1 MPGFDFFRSR
11 RLGYRPRTPAA
22 ALRAVET
29 GTLPVEDFIYASTSA
44 KPLDEEP
51 FDLEEIERLLSR
63 QDMVLQ
69 TSLLLKRVLG
79 KLTDSL
85 EQETALFGAEGIAA
99 LEGRALEGAAL
110 IASRHPRER
119 DSKTWKRLARKYYE
133 LSELHRD
140 TGSVRNFYLGLAHDA
155 LQRGM
160 AGGEASVPDLAL
172 AVDILVS
179 LGLHHQGTRL
189 LEGSPDPRRPEILM
203 LAARAAFHRGD
214 YQGVSDCCRALA
226 PIRDSL
232 SPEEQRVV
240 SFWTQL
246 DG

>member
-1 MPGFDFFRSR
+1 MAGFDFFRFR
-11 RLGYRPRTPAA
+11 RPGYRPRTPAA

-63 QDMVLQ
+63 QDMILQ

-79 KLTDSL
+79 KLTDSP
-85 EQETALFGAEGIAA
+85 EQETALFGAEGIAT
-99 LEGRALEGAAL
+99 LEGRALEGTAL
-110 IASRHPRER
+110 LTSRHPRDR
-119 DSKTWKRLARKYYE
+119 DSRSWKRLARKYFE
-133 LSELHRD
+133 LAELHRD

-160 AGGEASVPDLAL
+160 AGGGASVPDLAL
-172 AVDILVS
+172 GVDILVS

-189 LEGSPDPRRPEILM
+189 LEGYPDPRQPEILL

-214 YQGVSDCCRALA
+214 FQGVCDFCRALT
-226 PIRDSL
+226 PIRDQL
-232 SPEEQRVV
+232 SPEDQRVV
-240 SFWTQL
+240 SFWTEL